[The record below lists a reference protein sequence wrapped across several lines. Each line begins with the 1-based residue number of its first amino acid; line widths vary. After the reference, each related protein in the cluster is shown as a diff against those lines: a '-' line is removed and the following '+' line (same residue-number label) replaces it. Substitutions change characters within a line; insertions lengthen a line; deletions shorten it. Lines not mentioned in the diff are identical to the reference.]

1 MGEWRDESR
10 TYRLWQRRSKGILRT
25 QRVAAEGIEYL
36 PSEGPALLTPNH
48 LNWKDV
54 FFISAKIPRQVHFV
68 ATYELF
74 HMGEC
79 ARMVYRYGVGKL
91 GGWVKPIMG
100 RLSRWVARTI
110 VPRMSDMEAIPVKRQ
125 SNDRR
130 VFEHIKERLKRGQVV
145 CIFPEGG
152 TGRVGELRRF
162 KRGAAKV
169 VFDLW
174 DEGVKVPMLPV
185 AVLGTHRYFN
195 FGRRLRFKVGRPF
208 YLSDHLENGGEDNLE
223 SFTQS
228 LYQRVKEVLEG

>member
-1 MGEWRDESR
+1 MEKWKDETG
-10 TYRLWQRRSKGILRT
+10 TYKLWQRRNRGILRT
-25 QRVAAEGIEYL
+25 QRVAAEGIEHL
-36 PSEGPALLTPNH
+36 PPDGPALLTPNH
-48 LNWKDV
+48 LNWKDI

-74 HMGEC
+74 HHEEC
-79 ARMVYRYGVGKL
+79 ARMVYQYGVGKL
-91 GGWVKPIMG
+91 GGWMKPLMG
-100 RLSRWVARTI
+100 PLSRWIARAI
-110 VPRMSDMEAIPVKRQ
+110 VPRVREMEAIPVKRQ

-162 KRGAAKV
+162 KRGPAKV

-174 DEGVKVPMLPV
+174 NEGVKVPMLPV

-195 FGRRLRFKVGRPF
+195 FGRRLTLKMGRPL
-208 YLSDHLENGGEDNLE
+208 YLSDHLENGGEESLE
-223 SFTQS
+223 SFTQL